1 MHNLCPI
8 FAKIFDICKLL
19 AGNLV
24 NGRGNL
30 PRCGAVPKFS
40 DLEVIAL
47 GMASESIGID
57 SESLLFA
64 KLQEY
69 KSEIPHLISRRQY
82 NDRRKFTSS
91 LCSAIRR
98 KIAEAI
104 DGSEDYFCI
113 DSKPI
118 EVCRPARAKRCSMGK
133 KDVERAPSFGYC
145 ASQGAYYYGCKLH
158 AVCGLSGVIHSFG
171 DKSANLV
178 YRSDNQN

>member
-57 SESLLFA
+57 SESLLSP
-64 KLQEY
+64 KG
-69 KSEIPHLISRRQY
+69 LIQY
-82 NDRRKFTSS
+82 IY
-91 LCSAIRR
+91 LIIR
-98 KIAEAI
+98 I
-104 DGSEDYFCI
+104 
-113 DSKPI
+113 
-118 EVCRPARAKRCSMGK
+118 
-133 KDVERAPSFGYC
+133 
-145 ASQGAYYYGCKLH
+145 
-158 AVCGLSGVIHSFG
+158 
-171 DKSANLV
+171 
-178 YRSDNQN
+178 